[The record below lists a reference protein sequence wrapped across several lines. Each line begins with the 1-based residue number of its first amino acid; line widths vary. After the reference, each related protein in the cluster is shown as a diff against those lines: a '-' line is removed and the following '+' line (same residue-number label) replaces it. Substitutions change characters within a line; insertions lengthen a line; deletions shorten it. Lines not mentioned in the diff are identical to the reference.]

1 MTAETTAAPT
11 FGDTTKARLR
21 ALIAAKGFTLTGL
34 ARAMNRSHTWILRK
48 LDPATKE
55 PRPLELGDVD
65 AILAFLGEPATVLQA
80 PVYRPGD
87 RELLELLAAG
97 PVSEAQAETTIRGVA
112 AIARRLV
119 DQGIV
124 TFTDSMIA
132 LA

>member
-1 MTAETTAAPT
+1 MSETETAPT
-11 FGDTTKARLR
+11 FGDTTRARLR
-21 ALIAAKGFTLTGL
+21 ALIAAKGYSLTGL

-65 AILAFLGEPATVLQA
+65 GILAFLGEPAHVLQS
-80 PVYRPGD
+80 PVLRPGD
-87 RELLELLAAG
+87 RELLALLESG
-97 PVSEAQAETTIRGVA
+97 PVSEAQAETVIRGVA
-112 AIARRLV
+112 VIARRLQ

-124 TFTDSMIA
+124 TFADSMIA